1 MQTDNNTLINE
12 LVALTEASTMSAV
25 KFQNLPAEILN
36 FKETPERWSMLECL
50 EHLNRYGEYYLP
62 QIEKA
67 ITSRRSPGST
77 NFVYKSGLLGN
88 YFADL
93 MKVKNGKIVRM
104 KTPGDKNPSG
114 SALSP
119 IVIDRFIKQQEM
131 MRSLLEQARSVDL
144 TKAKVPIS
152 LAKFIKLNLGD
163 TFRFMINH
171 IERHVIQAQNTLAR
185 AEQALQGQAS

>member
-1 MQTDNNTLINE
+1 
-12 LVALTEASTMSAV
+12 
-25 KFQNLPAEILN
+25 
-36 FKETPERWSMLECL
+36 
-50 EHLNRYGEYYLP
+50 
-62 QIEKA
+62 
-67 ITSRRSPGST
+67 
-77 NFVYKSGLLGN
+77 
-88 YFADL
+88 